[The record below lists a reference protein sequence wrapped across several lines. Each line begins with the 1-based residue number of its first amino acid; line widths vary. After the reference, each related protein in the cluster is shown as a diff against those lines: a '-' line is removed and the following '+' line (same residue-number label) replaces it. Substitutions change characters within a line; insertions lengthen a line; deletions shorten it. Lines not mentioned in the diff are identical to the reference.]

1 MKKLTAGIAAAA
13 IILTL
18 GTTSAFAAGRC
29 HRQNFYDGNGDGICD
44 SRGSSL
50 CGRQNGCRFTDEN
63 GDGICDNYGTET
75 CRRGSET
82 GCRGGYCR

>member
-29 HRQNFYDGNGDGICD
+29 FRQNFYDGNGDGICD
-44 SRGSSL
+44 NRGSSL
-50 CGRQNGCRFTDEN
+50 CGRQNGCSFMDEN
-63 GDGICDNYGTET
+63 GDGICDNYGTGT
-75 CRRGSET
+75 CRHGSGA